1 MRQESGT
8 EAERLAYDTTGLPV
22 LSTWEVTSGSGQGNK
37 YTWGGTAWV
46 QTHSG
51 GAALVNTQ
59 LSGPMHIREEDA
71 LGATAVTFEWPA
83 PGITAVE
90 ITALSEAAPDG
101 FSSIVL
107 CIDPPTDALR
117 DAWLTAGDNLMMDAQ
132 RLQLRA
138 NGEPMLIQFTAP
150 VTKIGIKR
158 DTGADALRVTA
169 VGVGATA

>member
-1 MRQESGT
+1 MKLSNMAPALDNLLAAVQRNPDGT
-8 EAERLAYDTTGLPV
+8 
-22 LSTWEVTSGSGQGNK
+22 VTLRF
-37 YTWGGTAWV
+37 V
-46 QTHSG
+46 ECVG
-51 GAALVNTQ
+51 GALLVNTQ
-59 LSGPMHIREEDA
+59 LPGLMHIREEDA

-107 CIDPPTDALR
+107 CIDPPTDVLR
-117 DAWLTAGDNLMMDAQ
+117 DAWLTAGDNLTMDAQ